1 MTLSSP
7 EFYARRVTINDLTY
21 AKQATNMFNEANKL
35 VCGGWTSVAHTVKAY
50 GTTVQ
55 ATEKYI
61 KKSVA
66 GEAIMLLA
74 IKRDAEGND
83 EAIVGALTIEDA
95 ALSIDPKPYSF
106 SGNNNEAMLGQFA
119 INPKY
124 QSKGL
129 GRLLMDTAIE
139 AMREKAYKKCPILVS
154 ENRDILLN
162 WYKKLGFSDTNVPI
176 PWTMPDQ
183 LEMVQDVKF
192 KLLIKDL

>member
-1 MTLSSP
+1 MTVSSP
-7 EFYARRVTINDLTY
+7 EFYARRVTINDLKY
-21 AKQATNMFNEANKL
+21 AKQATDMFNEANKPE
-35 VCGGWTSVAHTVKAY
+35 CGGWTSVAHIVKAY

-55 ATEKYI
+55 ATKKYI

-66 GEAIMLLA
+66 GEAIMLIA

-83 EAIVGALTIEDA
+83 EAIVGTLAIEDA
-95 ALSIDPKPYSF
+95 APSIDPKLYSF
-106 SGNNNEAMLGQFA
+106 SGNNDEALLGRFA

-139 AMREKAYKKCPILVS
+139 AMKEKAYMKCLILVF

-162 WYKKLGFSDTNVPI
+162 WYKKLGFSDTSVLI

-183 LEMVQDVKF
+183 FEMIQDVKF
-192 KLLIKDL
+192 KLLVKDL